1 MTLVFA
7 TNNMHKLEEV
17 SKILPST
24 CRLLTLRQ
32 IGFTDEIDETGQTLE
47 DNSLLKARAVW
58 DYLQTH
64 PQTETIDGVFA
75 DDTGLE
81 IPVLH
86 NQPGVRTAR
95 WAGDEHNDAANR
107 QKALRLLQD
116 KDDRSARFRTVI
128 ALILKKDVCPCGCT
142 SIKQEHLFEGI
153 VNGEIMHER
162 SGVEGFGYDPIFR
175 PEGFDQTFA
184 EMTAEEKNSVSHRGR
199 AVAKLAD
206 YLLK

>member
-47 DNSLLKARAVW
+47 DNSLLKAHAVW

-128 ALILKKDVCPCGCT
+128 TLITAKDNTGSET
-142 SIKQEHLFEGI
+142 SPIAAQVEGR
-153 VNGEIMHER
+153 VEGRMAEEERGE
-162 SGVEGFGYDPIFR
+162 GGFGYDSLFIPDGY
-175 PEGFDQTFA
+175 EKTFA
-184 EMTAEEKNSVSHRGR
+184 ELPAETKNSISHRAR
-199 AVAKLAD
+199 AVQQLS
-206 YLLK
+206 LLLL

>member
-32 IGFTDEIDETGQTLE
+32 IGFSDEIDETGQTLE

-95 WAGDEHNDAANR
+95 WAGDEHNDSANR

-128 ALILKKDVCPCGCT
+128 TLITAKDNAGSET
-142 SIKQEHLFEGI
+142 SPIAAQVEGR
-153 VNGEIMHER
+153 VEGRMAEEERGE
-162 SGVEGFGYDPIFR
+162 GGFGYDSLFIPDGY
-175 PEGFDQTFA
+175 EKTFA
-184 EMTAEEKNSVSHRGR
+184 ELPAETKNSISHRAR
-199 AVAKLAD
+199 AVQQLSL
-206 YLLK
+206 LLK

>member
-128 ALILKKDVCPCGCT
+128 TLITAKDNTGSET
-142 SIKQEHLFEGI
+142 SPIAAQVEGR
-153 VNGEIMHER
+153 VEGRMAKEERGE
-162 SGVEGFGYDPIFR
+162 GGFGYDSLFIPDGY
-175 PEGFDQTFA
+175 EKTFA
-184 EMTAEEKNSVSHRGR
+184 ELPAETKNSISHRAR
-199 AVAKLAD
+199 AVQQLSL
-206 YLLK
+206 LLK

>member
-32 IGFTDEIDETGQTLE
+32 IGFSDEIDETGQTLE

-64 PQTETIDGVFA
+64 PQTKTIDGVFA
-75 DDTGLE
+75 DDTSLE

-128 ALILKKDVCPCGCT
+128 TLITAKDNTGSET
-142 SIKQEHLFEGI
+142 SPIAAQVEGR
-153 VNGEIMHER
+153 VEGRMAEEERGE
-162 SGVEGFGYDPIFR
+162 GGFGYDSLFIPDGY
-175 PEGFDQTFA
+175 EKTFA
-184 EMTAEEKNSVSHRGR
+184 ELPAETKNSISHRAR
-199 AVAKLAD
+199 AVQQLSL
-206 YLLK
+206 LLK

>member
-17 SKILPST
+17 NKILPST

-128 ALILKKDVCPCGCT
+128 TLITAKDNAGSET
-142 SIKQEHLFEGI
+142 SPIAAQVEGR
-153 VNGEIMHER
+153 VEGRMAEEERGE
-162 SGVEGFGYDPIFR
+162 GGFGYDSLFIPDGY
-175 PEGFDQTFA
+175 EKTFA
-184 EMTAEEKNSVSHRGR
+184 ELPAETKNSISHRAR
-199 AVAKLAD
+199 AVQQLSL
-206 YLLK
+206 LLK

>member
-128 ALILKKDVCPCGCT
+128 TLITAKDNTGSEASPIAAQV
-142 SIKQEHLFEGI
+142 EGR
-153 VNGEIMHER
+153 VEGRMAEEERGE
-162 SGVEGFGYDPIFR
+162 GGFGYDSLFIPDGY
-175 PEGFDQTFA
+175 EKTFA
-184 EMTAEEKNSVSHRGR
+184 ELPAETKNSISHRAR
-199 AVAKLAD
+199 AVQQLS
-206 YLLK
+206 LLLL

>member
-32 IGFTDEIDETGQTLE
+32 ICFTDEIDETGQTLE

-95 WAGDEHNDAANR
+95 WAGDEHNDSANR
-107 QKALRLLQD
+107 QKALRLLQE

-128 ALILKKDVCPCGCT
+128 TLITAKDNAGSET
-142 SIKQEHLFEGI
+142 SPIAAQVEGR
-153 VNGEIMHER
+153 VEGRMAEEERGE
-162 SGVEGFGYDPIFR
+162 GGFGYDSLFIPDGY
-175 PEGFDQTFA
+175 EKTFA
-184 EMTAEEKNSVSHRGR
+184 ELPAETKNSISHRAR
-199 AVAKLAD
+199 AVQQLSL
-206 YLLK
+206 LLK

>member
-17 SKILPST
+17 NKILPST

-128 ALILKKDVCPCGCT
+128 TLITAKDNTGSET
-142 SIKQEHLFEGI
+142 SPIAAQVEGR
-153 VNGEIMHER
+153 VEGRMAEEERGE
-162 SGVEGFGYDPIFR
+162 GGFGYDSLFIPDGY
-175 PEGFDQTFA
+175 EKTFA
-184 EMTAEEKNSVSHRGR
+184 ELPAETKNSISHRAR
-199 AVAKLAD
+199 AVQQLSL
-206 YLLK
+206 LLK

>member
-32 IGFTDEIDETGQTLE
+32 IGFSDEIDETGQTLE

-128 ALILKKDVCPCGCT
+128 TLITAKDNTGSET
-142 SIKQEHLFEGI
+142 SPIAAQVEGR
-153 VNGEIMHER
+153 VEGRMAEEERGE
-162 SGVEGFGYDPIFR
+162 GGFGYDSLFIPDGY
-175 PEGFDQTFA
+175 ENTFA
-184 EMTAEEKNSVSHRGR
+184 ELPAETKNSISHRAR
-199 AVAKLAD
+199 AVQQLS
-206 YLLK
+206 LLLL

>member
-95 WAGDEHNDAANR
+95 WAGDEHNDSANR

-128 ALILKKDVCPCGCT
+128 TLITAKDNAGSAT
-142 SIKQEHLFEGI
+142 SPIAAQVEGR
-153 VNGEIMHER
+153 VEGRMAEEERGE
-162 SGVEGFGYDPIFR
+162 GGFGYDSLFIPDGY
-175 PEGFDQTFA
+175 EKTFA
-184 EMTAEEKNSVSHRGR
+184 ELPAETKNSISHRAR
-199 AVAKLAD
+199 AVQQLSL
-206 YLLK
+206 LLK

>member
-17 SKILPST
+17 NKILPST

-128 ALILKKDVCPCGCT
+128 TLITAKDNTGSET
-142 SIKQEHLFEGI
+142 SPIAAQVEGRI
-153 VNGEIMHER
+153 EGRMAEEERGE
-162 SGVEGFGYDPIFR
+162 GGFGYDSLFIPDGY
-175 PEGFDQTFA
+175 EKTFA
-184 EMTAEEKNSVSHRGR
+184 ELTAETKNSISHRAR
-199 AVAKLAD
+199 AVQQLSL
-206 YLLK
+206 LLK

>member
-95 WAGDEHNDAANR
+95 WAGDEHNDSANR
-107 QKALRLLQD
+107 QKALRLLQE

-128 ALILKKDVCPCGCT
+128 TLITAKDNAGSET
-142 SIKQEHLFEGI
+142 SPIAAQVEGR
-153 VNGEIMHER
+153 VEGRMAEEERGE
-162 SGVEGFGYDPIFR
+162 GGFGYDSLFIPDGY
-175 PEGFDQTFA
+175 EKTFA
-184 EMTAEEKNSVSHRGR
+184 ELPAETKNSISHRAR
-199 AVAKLAD
+199 AVQQLSL
-206 YLLK
+206 LLK

>member
-128 ALILKKDVCPCGCT
+128 TLITAKDNAGSET
-142 SIKQEHLFEGI
+142 SPIAAQVEGR
-153 VNGEIMHER
+153 VEGRMAEEERGE
-162 SGVEGFGYDPIFR
+162 GGFGYDSLFIPD
-175 PEGFDQTFA
+175 GYSQTFA
-184 EMTAEEKNSVSHRGR
+184 ELPAETKNSISHRAR
-199 AVAKLAD
+199 AVQQLS
-206 YLLK
+206 LLLL

>member
-128 ALILKKDVCPCGCT
+128 TLITAKDNAGSET
-142 SIKQEHLFEGI
+142 SPIAAQVEGR
-153 VNGEIMHER
+153 VEGRMAEEEKGE
-162 SGVEGFGYDPIFR
+162 GGFGYDSLFIPD
-175 PEGFDQTFA
+175 GYSQTFA
-184 EMTAEEKNSVSHRGR
+184 ELPAETKNSISHRAR
-199 AVAKLAD
+199 AVQQLSL
-206 YLLK
+206 LLK

>member
-128 ALILKKDVCPCGCT
+128 TLITAKDNTGSET
-142 SIKQEHLFEGI
+142 SPIAAQVEGR
-153 VNGEIMHER
+153 VEGRMAEEERGE
-162 SGVEGFGYDPIFR
+162 GGFGYDSLFIPGSY
-175 PEGFDQTFA
+175 EKTFA
-184 EMTAEEKNSVSHRGR
+184 ELPAETKNSISHRAR
-199 AVAKLAD
+199 AVQQLSL
-206 YLLK
+206 LLK

>member
-24 CRLLTLRQ
+24 CRILSLRD
-32 IGFTDEIDETGQTLE
+32 IGFDSEIDETGKTLE

-128 ALILKKDVCPCGCT
+128 TLITAKDNAGSET
-142 SIKQEHLFEGI
+142 SPIAAQVEGR
-153 VNGEIMHER
+153 VEGRMAEEERGE
-162 SGVEGFGYDPIFR
+162 GGFGYDSLFIPDGY
-175 PEGFDQTFA
+175 EKTFA
-184 EMTAEEKNSVSHRGR
+184 ELPAETKNSISHRAR
-199 AVAKLAD
+199 AVQQLSL
-206 YLLK
+206 LLK

>member
-81 IPVLH
+81 ILVLH

-128 ALILKKDVCPCGCT
+128 TLITAKDNTGSET
-142 SIKQEHLFEGI
+142 SPIAAQVEGR
-153 VNGEIMHER
+153 VEGRMAEEERGE
-162 SGVEGFGYDPIFR
+162 GGFGYDSLFIPDGY
-175 PEGFDQTFA
+175 EKTFA
-184 EMTAEEKNSVSHRGR
+184 ELPAETKNSISHRAR
-199 AVAKLAD
+199 AVQQLS
-206 YLLK
+206 LLLL

>member
-95 WAGDEHNDAANR
+95 WAGDEHNDSANR

-128 ALILKKDVCPCGCT
+128 TLITAKDNTGSET
-142 SIKQEHLFEGI
+142 SPIAAQVEGR
-153 VNGEIMHER
+153 VEGRMAEEERGE
-162 SGVEGFGYDPIFR
+162 GGFGYDSLFIPDGY
-175 PEGFDQTFA
+175 EKTFA
-184 EMTAEEKNSVSHRGR
+184 ELPAETKNSISHRAR
-199 AVAKLAD
+199 AIQQLSL
-206 YLLK
+206 LLK

>member
-64 PQTETIDGVFA
+64 PQTETIHGVFA

-128 ALILKKDVCPCGCT
+128 TLITAKDNTGSET
-142 SIKQEHLFEGI
+142 SPIAAQVEGR
-153 VNGEIMHER
+153 VEGRMAEEERGE
-162 SGVEGFGYDPIFR
+162 GGFGYDSLFIPD
-175 PEGFDQTFA
+175 GYSQTFA
-184 EMTAEEKNSVSHRGR
+184 ELPAETKNSISHRAR
-199 AVAKLAD
+199 AVQQLS
-206 YLLK
+206 LLLL

>member
-47 DNSLLKARAVW
+47 DNSLLKARTVW

-128 ALILKKDVCPCGCT
+128 TLITAKDNTGSET
-142 SIKQEHLFEGI
+142 SPIAAQVEGR
-153 VNGEIMHER
+153 VEGRMAEEERGE
-162 SGVEGFGYDPIFR
+162 GGFGYDSLFIPDGY
-175 PEGFDQTFA
+175 EKTFA
-184 EMTAEEKNSVSHRGR
+184 ELPAETKNSISHRAR
-199 AVAKLAD
+199 AVQQLS
-206 YLLK
+206 LLLL

>member
-128 ALILKKDVCPCGCT
+128 TLITAKDNAGSET
-142 SIKQEHLFEGI
+142 SPIAAQVEGR
-153 VNGEIMHER
+153 VEGRMAEEEKGE
-162 SGVEGFGYDPIFR
+162 GGFGYDSLFIPD
-175 PEGFDQTFA
+175 GYSQTFA
-184 EMTAEEKNSVSHRGR
+184 ELPAETKNSISHRAR
-199 AVAKLAD
+199 AVQQLS
-206 YLLK
+206 LLLL

>member
-86 NQPGVRTAR
+86 NQPSVRTAR

-128 ALILKKDVCPCGCT
+128 TLITAKDNTGSET
-142 SIKQEHLFEGI
+142 SPIAAQVEGR
-153 VNGEIMHER
+153 VEGRMAEEERGE
-162 SGVEGFGYDPIFR
+162 GGFGYDSLFIPDGY
-175 PEGFDQTFA
+175 EKTFA
-184 EMTAEEKNSVSHRGR
+184 ELPAETKNSISHRAR
-199 AVAKLAD
+199 AVQQLSL
-206 YLLK
+206 LLK

>member
-128 ALILKKDVCPCGCT
+128 TLITAKDNTGSETNPIAAQV
-142 SIKQEHLFEGI
+142 EGR
-153 VNGEIMHER
+153 VEGRMAEEERGE
-162 SGVEGFGYDPIFR
+162 GGFGYDSLFIPDGY
-175 PEGFDQTFA
+175 EKTFA
-184 EMTAEEKNSVSHRGR
+184 ELPAETKNSISHRAR
-199 AVAKLAD
+199 AVQQLSL
-206 YLLK
+206 LLK

>member
-32 IGFTDEIDETGQTLE
+32 IGFTDEIDETGQSLE

-128 ALILKKDVCPCGCT
+128 TLITAKDNTGSET
-142 SIKQEHLFEGI
+142 SPIAAQVEGR
-153 VNGEIMHER
+153 VEGRMAEEERGE
-162 SGVEGFGYDPIFR
+162 GGFGYDSLFIPDGY
-175 PEGFDQTFA
+175 EKTFA
-184 EMTAEEKNSVSHRGR
+184 ELPAETKNSISHRAR
-199 AVAKLAD
+199 AVQQLSL
-206 YLLK
+206 LLK

>member
-128 ALILKKDVCPCGCT
+128 TLITAKDNTGSET
-142 SIKQEHLFEGI
+142 SPIAAQVEGR
-153 VNGEIMHER
+153 VEGRMAEEERGE
-162 SGVEGFGYDPIFR
+162 GGFGYDSLFIPDGY
-175 PEGFDQTFA
+175 EKTFA
-184 EMTAEEKNSVSHRGR
+184 ELPAETKNSISHRAR
-199 AVAKLAD
+199 AVQQLS
-206 YLLK
+206 LLLL

>member
-32 IGFTDEIDETGQTLE
+32 IGFSDEIDETGQTLE

-128 ALILKKDVCPCGCT
+128 TLITAKDNTGSET
-142 SIKQEHLFEGI
+142 SPIAAQVEGR
-153 VNGEIMHER
+153 VEGRMAEEERGE
-162 SGVEGFGYDPIFR
+162 GGFGYDSLFIPDGY
-175 PEGFDQTFA
+175 EKTFA
-184 EMTAEEKNSVSHRGR
+184 ELPAETKNSISHRAR
-199 AVAKLAD
+199 AVQQLSL
-206 YLLK
+206 LLK

>member
-81 IPVLH
+81 ISVLH

-128 ALILKKDVCPCGCT
+128 TLITAKDNTGSET
-142 SIKQEHLFEGI
+142 SPIAAQVEGR
-153 VNGEIMHER
+153 VEGRMAEEERGE
-162 SGVEGFGYDPIFR
+162 GGFGYDSLFIPDGY
-175 PEGFDQTFA
+175 EKTFA
-184 EMTAEEKNSVSHRGR
+184 ELPAETKNSISHRAR
-199 AVAKLAD
+199 AVQQLS
-206 YLLK
+206 LLLL

>member
-128 ALILKKDVCPCGCT
+128 TLITAKDNTGSET
-142 SIKQEHLFEGI
+142 SPIAAQVEGRI
-153 VNGEIMHER
+153 EGRMAEEERGE
-162 SGVEGFGYDPIFR
+162 GGFGYDSLFIPDGY
-175 PEGFDQTFA
+175 EKTFA
-184 EMTAEEKNSVSHRGR
+184 ELPAETKNSISHRAR
-199 AVAKLAD
+199 AVQQLSL
-206 YLLK
+206 LLK

>member
-95 WAGDEHNDAANR
+95 WAGDEHNDSANR

-128 ALILKKDVCPCGCT
+128 TLITAKDNAGSET
-142 SIKQEHLFEGI
+142 SPIAAQVEGR
-153 VNGEIMHER
+153 VEGRMAEEERGE
-162 SGVEGFGYDPIFR
+162 GGFGYDSLFIPD
-175 PEGFDQTFA
+175 GYSQTFA
-184 EMTAEEKNSVSHRGR
+184 ELPAETKNSISHRAR
-199 AVAKLAD
+199 AVQQLSL
-206 YLLK
+206 LLK

>member
-128 ALILKKDVCPCGCT
+128 TLITAKDNTGSET
-142 SIKQEHLFEGI
+142 SPIAAQVEGR
-153 VNGEIMHER
+153 VEGRMAEEERGE
-162 SGVEGFGYDPIFR
+162 GGFGYDSLFIPDGY
-175 PEGFDQTFA
+175 EKTFA
-184 EMTAEEKNSVSHRGR
+184 ELPAETKNSISHRAR
-199 AVAKLAD
+199 AVQQLSL
-206 YLLK
+206 LLK

>member
-32 IGFTDEIDETGQTLE
+32 IGFSDEIDETGQTLE

-128 ALILKKDVCPCGCT
+128 TLITAKDNAGSETNPIAAQV
-142 SIKQEHLFEGI
+142 EGR
-153 VNGEIMHER
+153 VEGRMAEEERGE
-162 SGVEGFGYDPIFR
+162 GGFGYDSLFIPD
-175 PEGFDQTFA
+175 GYSQTFA
-184 EMTAEEKNSVSHRGR
+184 EMPAETKNSISHRAR
-199 AVAKLAD
+199 AVQQLS
-206 YLLK
+206 LLLL